1 MGEGGMINVHNHTTW
16 SDGRHTVVD
25 VLKYAEGRLR
35 AVGICDHYETRKTPS
50 ISRANLARY
59 VEEVRKAAENYMV
72 RVLVGIEIDFS
83 GRTDIEHIP
92 WNVVNEMD
100 FVLFEYVNDRNWGGR
115 PFWEF
120 LNVIKRAEIP
130 VGLSHPDLGR
140 CYHEVDRERF
150 LRVLEVNGVMVE
162 LNTSRRNTRMGM
174 PYYRLASDFFE
185 CMRDYDVPLAVGT
198 DTHEK
203 LEDVVAVRDAYDFV
217 DELRLQD
224 KIEICE
230 RMLGLR

>member
-1 MGEGGMINVHNHTTW
+1 MINVHNHTAW
-16 SDGRHTVVD
+16 SDGRYAVKD
-25 VLKYAEGRLR
+25 ILRCAEGRLK

-50 ISRANLARY
+50 ISRANLSRY
-59 VEEVRKAAENYMV
+59 VEDVRSAAESYMV

-83 GRTDIEHIP
+83 DRTDIEHIP
-92 WNVVNEMD
+92 WNLVNEMD

-130 VGLSHPDLGR
+130 VGLSHPDIGR
-140 CYHEVDRERF
+140 CYHDVDRERF
-150 LRVLEVNGVMVE
+150 IRVLEVNEVMVE

-185 CMRDYDVPLAVGT
+185 YMREYDVPLVVGT
-198 DTHEK
+198 DTHERM
-203 LEDVVAVRDAYDFV
+203 EDVVAVHDAYDFLK
-217 DELRLQD
+217 DLRLHD
-224 KIEICE
+224 KLELSE
-230 RMLGLR
+230 GLLGLR